1 MKDQPWYVYVLV
13 ASVIFGSFYLFYIK
27 PKSKETENIKEQR
40 IKIENEVV
48 RLWAKNK
55 ELNKIEGEL
64 VRMTATL
71 KELEAIIPQQEEI
84 SDILRDI
91 QQLAYDTR
99 LNIIGFI
106 PQKLIDKDFHSE
118 KPIKVEIIGNYHN
131 LATFFDRLRN
141 FSRLFNIDG
150 FSMKS
155 IQNQSEDRT
164 ISANWTTK
172 TFIFH
177 DISSTKIEDKKN
189 PGKKR

>member
-13 ASVIFGSFYLFYIK
+13 AIVIFGFFYLLYIK
-27 PKSKETENIKEQR
+27 PKNREIENIKEQR
-40 IKIENEVV
+40 VKIENEVV
-48 RLWAKNK
+48 RLRVKKK
-55 ELNKIEGEL
+55 ELNKIKGEL
-64 VRMTATL
+64 ERMAVTL
-71 KELEAIIPQQEEI
+71 KELETIIPQQEEI

-99 LNIIGFI
+99 LNIIRFI
-106 PQKLIDKDFHSE
+106 PQKLINKEFYLE
-118 KPIKVEIIGNYHN
+118 KPINVEIIGNYHN

-164 ISANWTTK
+164 ISANWTAK

-177 DISSTKIEDKKN
+177 DLSSTKIEDKKN